1 LLYKKEVKMRTI
13 KKVMAPVRIDFAGGT
28 TDISP
33 FKDKYGGCVLNAA
46 INKYISGSLL
56 KSDKKVSLEYHGNI
70 PTNSGLGTSGVM
82 NLVWLALISEEKNK
96 KKLAEEVYDLEQ
108 SLGQVGGKQDQ
119 YAGAF
124 GGINFLEFNKDK
136 VKITRLN
143 LPEKLIKELENNLV
157 LVYTGKPHFSGSS
170 NKIMIDNL
178 KKGKNI
184 KNLLRIKQIAIE
196 MKNALL
202 KEDLRK
208 FAELMNE
215 ETKERNLLHKNTIP
229 AQIENVIRQGRENG
243 AIAAKVCG
251 SGNGGSILF
260 FGNKKKLKKKFGK
273 SVIDFKFDFKGLRW
287 M

>member
-1 LLYKKEVKMRTI
+1 MKTI
-13 KKVMAPVRIDFAGGT
+13 KQVKASVRIDFAGGT

-33 FKDKYGGCVLNAA
+33 FKERYGGCVLNAA
-46 INKYISGSLL
+46 INKHISGSLL
-56 KSDKKVSLEYHGNI
+56 KSDKRVSLEYHGNI

-96 KKLAEEVYDLEQ
+96 IKLAEKVYDLEQ

-136 VKITRLN
+136 VKITKLN
-143 LPEKLIKELENNLV
+143 LSADLIKELENKLV
-157 LVYTGKPHFSGSS
+157 LVYTGKPHLTTYS
-170 NKIMIDNL
+170 NKIIIDNL
-178 KKGKNI
+178 KKGKNV

-202 KEDLRK
+202 KGDLGK

-215 ETKERNLLHKNTIP
+215 ETKERNLLHQNTIP
-229 AQIENVIRQGRENG
+229 TQIENIIKQGKENG
-243 AIAAKVCG
+243 AVAAKVCG
-251 SGNGGSILF
+251 SGGGGSILF
-260 FGNKKKLKKKFGK
+260 FGDKKKLKKKFGK
-273 SVIDFKFDFKGLRW
+273 RVIDFKFDFEGLRW